1 MIRNLMINFLKTASK
16 VKEKE
21 VKAVIF
27 SFLFVVVLMSAYY
40 ILRPVR
46 DAMASDWTDAEVSWL
61 WTLNFFIST
70 AIVALYG
77 VMVSKFRFRLLVP
90 TMYGIFAISFIIFYA
105 LGSVFEDR
113 TVIDK
118 SFYVWVSVFSLFH
131 ISVFWTFM
139 SELFSKEQSGRLFGI
154 IAVGASVGGLIGPSI
169 TAFFSVS
176 LGIDNLMLIASMML
190 FIPIPIIFYLQS
202 LKAKELNNEALDIP
216 VSNQSIGG
224 NPLAGFKIFFSN
236 PYLLSIGLFIFLY
249 TGISS
254 FVYFELKNLLSDF
267 SRPERSV
274 IWAQMDLAVNILA
287 ISTGLFATSRIVT
300 KFGMPVTIAMVP
312 IMICIGLLVL
322 AISPLLGVVVV
333 LQVIRR
339 AGNYAVTRPARE
351 MLFTL
356 VNQETR
362 FKAKPVIDIVAY
374 RGGDMLTAWLFT
386 GLTQGLGLGLA
397 AVAAVGAGIASLWAL
412 SVFILENGL
421 SAMNLNLKTYRIE
434 RPACNHKVACRIC
447 LRHRNTN
454 QFNLSINFTNN

>member
-1 MIRNLMINFLKTASK
+1 MNPINKFLKTASRI
-16 VKEKE
+16 EE
-21 VKAVIF
+21 REIKAVIF

-61 WTLNFFIST
+61 WTINFFIST

-77 VMVSKFRFRLLVP
+77 LMVSKFRFRLLVP
-90 TMYGIFAISFIIFYA
+90 VMYGIFAGSFVIFYVLA
-105 LGSVFEDR
+105 SISDDR
-113 TVIDK
+113 TIIDK
-118 SFYVWVSVFSLFH
+118 AFYVWVSVFSLFH
-131 ISVFWTFM
+131 ISVFWSFM

-176 LGIDNLMLIASMML
+176 LGTDNLMLIASMML
-190 FIPIPIIFYLQS
+190 LIPIPIIFYLQT
-202 LKAKELNNEALDIP
+202 LKVTDLNNEELDLTTP
-216 VSNQSIGG
+216 NQSIGG
-224 NPLAGFKIFFSN
+224 SPFAGFKMFFSN

-254 FVYFELKNLLSDF
+254 FVYFELKNLLSDL
-267 SRPERSV
+267 SRSERSV

-287 ISTGLFATSRIVT
+287 ISAGLFATSRIVT
-300 KFGMPVTIAMVP
+300 RFGMPLTIALVP
-312 IMICIGLLVL
+312 VMICIGLLVL
-322 AISPLLGVVVV
+322 AISPFLGVVVM
-333 LQVIRR
+333 LQIIRR

-356 VNQETR
+356 VDQETR

-374 RGGDMLTAWLFT
+374 RGGDMLMAWLFT

-397 AVAAVGAGIASLWAL
+397 AVAAFGAGMAALWSLVGIYLGRW
-412 SVFILENGL
+412 F
-421 SAMNLNLKTYRIE
+421 E
-434 RPACNHKVACRIC
+434 RD
-447 LRHRNTN
+447 NTEPKDYVTSKN
-454 QFNLSINFTNN
+454 STE

>member
-46 DAMASDWTDAEVSWL
+46 DAMASDWSDAEVSWL

-77 VMVSKFRFRLLVP
+77 SMVSKFRFRLLVP

-113 TVIDK
+113 TLIDK

-176 LGIDNLMLIASMML
+176 LGADNLMLIASMML
-190 FIPIPIIFYLQS
+190 LIPIPIIFYLQS
-202 LKAKELNNEALDIP
+202 LKSKELNNEVLDIP
-216 VSNQSIGG
+216 DSNQSIGG
-224 NPLAGFKIFFSN
+224 NPLAGFKMFFSN

-267 SRPERSV
+267 SRSERSV

-287 ISTGLFATSRIVT
+287 ISTGLFATGRIVT
-300 KFGMPVTIAMVP
+300 KFGMPATIAMVP

-322 AISPLLGVVVV
+322 AISPLLGVVMV
-333 LQVIRR
+333 LQIIRR

-412 SVFILENGL
+412 VGIFLGKWFDRYES
-421 SAMNLNLKTYRIE
+421 
-434 RPACNHKVACRIC
+434 
-447 LRHRNTN
+447 
-454 QFNLSINFTNN
+454 

>member
-16 VKEKE
+16 VKEQE

-90 TMYGIFAISFIIFYA
+90 AMYGIFAISFIIFYS
-105 LGSVFEDR
+105 LGFAFEDR

-176 LGIDNLMLIASMML
+176 LGTYNLMLVASIML
-190 FIPIPIIFYLQS
+190 LIPIPIIFYLQS
-202 LKAKELNNEALDIP
+202 LKSKELNNEVLDIP
-216 VSNQSIGG
+216 ISNQSIGG
-224 NPLAGFKIFFSN
+224 NPLAGFKMFFSN

-267 SRPERSV
+267 SRSERSV

-287 ISTGLFATSRIVT
+287 ISTGLFATGRIVT
-300 KFGMPVTIAMVP
+300 KFGMPATIAMVP
-312 IMICIGLLVL
+312 IIICIGLLVL
-322 AISPLLGVVVV
+322 AISPLLGVVMA

-397 AVAAVGAGIASLWAL
+397 AVAAVGAGIASLWAIVGIYL
-412 SVFILENGL
+412 GKWF
-421 SAMNLNLKTYRIE
+421 E
-434 RPACNHKVACRIC
+434 RNE
-447 LRHRNTN
+447 
-454 QFNLSINFTNN
+454 S

>member
-1 MIRNLMINFLKTASK
+1 MIRNIILNFLKTASK
-16 VKEKE
+16 IKERE
-21 VKAVIF
+21 VKAVVF

-70 AIVALYG
+70 VIVALYG
-77 VMVSKFRFRLLVP
+77 IMVSKFRFRLLVP
-90 TMYGIFAISFIIFYA
+90 AMYGIFAGSFIIFYV
-105 LGSVFEDR
+105 LGSIYEDR
-113 TVIDK
+113 ILIDK
-118 SFYVWVSVFSLFH
+118 ALYVWVSVFSLFH
-131 ISVFWTFM
+131 ISVFWSFM
-139 SELFSKEQSGRLFGI
+139 SELFSKEQSSRLFGV

-169 TAFFSVS
+169 TAIFSVS
-176 LGIDNLMLIASMML
+176 LGTDKLMLIASTML
-190 FIPIPIIFYLQS
+190 LIPIPIIFFLQS
-202 LKAKELNNEALDIP
+202 LKTKELNNEVLITP
-216 VSNQSIGG
+216 ISNQSIGG
-224 NPLAGFKIFFSN
+224 NPLAGFKMFFSN
-236 PYLLSIGLFIFLY
+236 PYLLSIGVFILLY

-287 ISTGLFATSRIVT
+287 ISTGLFATGRIVT
-300 KFGMPVTIAMVP
+300 RFGMPATIAMVP
-312 IMICIGLLVL
+312 IIICIGLLIL
-322 AISPLLGVVVV
+322 AISPLLGVVMI
-333 LQVIRR
+333 LQIVRR

-374 RGGDMLTAWLFT
+374 RGGDMITAWLFT

-397 AVAAVGAGIASLWAL
+397 AVAAIGAGIAGLWTL
-412 SVFILENGL
+412 VGIYLGRWFERDNDNFKNS
-421 SAMNLNLKTYRIE
+421 KT
-434 RPACNHKVACRIC
+434 
-447 LRHRNTN
+447 
-454 QFNLSINFTNN
+454 

>member
-1 MIRNLMINFLKTASK
+1 MNPINKFLKTASRI
-16 VKEKE
+16 EE
-21 VKAVIF
+21 REIKAVIF

-61 WTLNFFIST
+61 WTINFFIST

-77 VMVSKFRFRLLVP
+77 LMVSKFRFRLLVP
-90 TMYGIFAISFIIFYA
+90 VMYGIFAGSFVIFYFLA
-105 LGSVFEDR
+105 SISDDR
-113 TVIDK
+113 TIIDK
-118 SFYVWVSVFSLFH
+118 AFYVWVSVFSLFH
-131 ISVFWTFM
+131 ISVFWSFM

-176 LGIDNLMLIASMML
+176 LGTDNLMLIASMML
-190 FIPIPIIFYLQS
+190 LIPIPIIFYLQK
-202 LKAKELNNEALDIP
+202 LKVTDLNNEELDLTTP
-216 VSNQSIGG
+216 NQSIGG
-224 NPLAGFKIFFSN
+224 SPFAGFKMFFSN

-254 FVYFELKNLLSDF
+254 FVYFELKNLLSDL
-267 SRPERSV
+267 SRSERSV

-287 ISTGLFATSRIVT
+287 ISAGLFATGRIVT
-300 KFGMPVTIAMVP
+300 RFGMPLTIALVP
-312 IMICIGLLVL
+312 VMICIGLLVL
-322 AISPLLGVVVV
+322 AISPFLGVVVM
-333 LQVIRR
+333 LQIIRR

-356 VNQETR
+356 VDQETR

-374 RGGDMLTAWLFT
+374 RGGDMLMAWLFT

-397 AVAAVGAGIASLWAL
+397 AVAAFGAGMAALWSLVGIYLGRW
-412 SVFILENGL
+412 F
-421 SAMNLNLKTYRIE
+421 E
-434 RPACNHKVACRIC
+434 RD
-447 LRHRNTN
+447 NTEPKDYVTSKN
-454 QFNLSINFTNN
+454 STE

>member
-1 MIRNLMINFLKTASK
+1 MIRNLIINFLKNASK
-16 VKEKE
+16 IKEQE
-21 VKAVIF
+21 IKAVIF

-77 VMVSKFRFRLLVP
+77 SMVSKFRFRLLVP
-90 TMYGIFAISFIIFYA
+90 TIYGIFAISFIIFYA

-113 TVIDK
+113 TLIDK

-176 LGIDNLMLIASMML
+176 LGADNLMLIASMML
-190 FIPIPIIFYLQS
+190 LIPIPIIFYLQS
-202 LKAKELNNEALDIP
+202 LKSKELNNEVLDIP
-216 VSNQSIGG
+216 GSNQSIGG
-224 NPLAGFKIFFSN
+224 NPLAGFKMFFSN

-267 SRPERSV
+267 SRSERSV

-287 ISTGLFATSRIVT
+287 ISTGLFATGRIVT
-300 KFGMPVTIAMVP
+300 KFGMPATIAMVP

-322 AISPLLGVVVV
+322 AISPLLGVVMV
-333 LQVIRR
+333 LQIIRR

-412 SVFILENGL
+412 VGIFLGKWFDRYES
-421 SAMNLNLKTYRIE
+421 
-434 RPACNHKVACRIC
+434 
-447 LRHRNTN
+447 
-454 QFNLSINFTNN
+454 

>member
-1 MIRNLMINFLKTASK
+1 MIRNLIINFLKNASK
-16 VKEKE
+16 IKEQE
-21 VKAVIF
+21 IKAVIF

-70 AIVALYG
+70 VIVALYG
-77 VMVSKFRFRLLVP
+77 SMVSKFRFRLLVP
-90 TMYGIFAISFIIFYA
+90 TIYGIFAISFIIFYA
-105 LGSVFEDR
+105 LGSFFEDR
-113 TVIDK
+113 TLIDK

-176 LGIDNLMLIASMML
+176 LGADNLMLIASMML
-190 FIPIPIIFYLQS
+190 LIPIPIIFYLQS
-202 LKAKELNNEALDIP
+202 LRSKELNNEVLDIP
-216 VSNQSIGG
+216 GSNQSIGG
-224 NPLAGFKIFFSN
+224 NPLAGFKMFFSN

-267 SRPERSV
+267 SRSERSV

-287 ISTGLFATSRIVT
+287 ISTGLFATGRIVT
-300 KFGMPVTIAMVP
+300 KFGMPVTITIVP

-397 AVAAVGAGIASLWAL
+397 SVAAVGAGIASLWAL
-412 SVFILENGL
+412 VGIYLGKWFDRYES
-421 SAMNLNLKTYRIE
+421 
-434 RPACNHKVACRIC
+434 
-447 LRHRNTN
+447 
-454 QFNLSINFTNN
+454 